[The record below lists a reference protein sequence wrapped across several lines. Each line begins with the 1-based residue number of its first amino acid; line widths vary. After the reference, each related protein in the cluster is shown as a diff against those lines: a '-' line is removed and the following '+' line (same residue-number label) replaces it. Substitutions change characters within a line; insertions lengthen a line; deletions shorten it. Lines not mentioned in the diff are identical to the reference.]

1 MDFRDISKMRVTVRK
16 FDQRPVEKEKLDL
29 ILEAGRWSPTAVDY
43 QPQRVLVL
51 NTPESLDKVRQFCTF
66 GYDKRYT
73 EIAEECDAGDK
84 KHNVYYYGAPLVLM
98 TCWDK
103 TACWRHPQSG
113 QESGATD
120 ATIVSTHMMLE
131 AASLGLGTVR
141 ISYFDQEKARELLGI
156 PAQYEINN
164 MLYIGYPAA
173 DFKPNPKMSGK
184 RFPIE
189 KTCFDNGFDTP
200 YRTDFFEE
208 AAIVRFDR
216 SSSRAE

>member
-51 NTPESLDKVRQFCTF
+51 NTPESLDKVRRFCTF
-66 GYDKRYT
+66 GYDKSYT
-73 EIAEECDAGDK
+73 EIAEECDAGDQ
-84 KHNVYYYGAPLVLM
+84 KHNVYYYGAM
-98 TCWDK
+98 TCWDR
-103 TACWRHPQSG
+103 TACWRHPQNG

-131 AASLGLGTVR
+131 AASLGLGTVW

-189 KTCFDNGFDTP
+189 KTCFDNGFDKP

-208 AAIVRFDR
+208 AATVCFDR
-216 SSSRAE
+216 TSSQAE